1 VARDYSRGM
10 SNPDAD
16 AVRDA
21 TELERMI
28 VLAQADRVT
37 GEAVLRVFADSTVVI
52 PSGTPVSHNLGQ
64 LQPLLFDNDGS
75 SMLAAFTHVD
85 QIGDFAEL
93 AAFSLTIVGRLLL
106 VSMPPGAG
114 LVLNPSRSIGF
125 ELPPEAIRLFV
136 RDIHEQ
142 ASTAGD

>member
-75 SMLAAFTHVD
+75 SMLAAF
-85 QIGDFAEL
+85 
-93 AAFSLTIVGRLLL
+93 SLTIVGRLLL